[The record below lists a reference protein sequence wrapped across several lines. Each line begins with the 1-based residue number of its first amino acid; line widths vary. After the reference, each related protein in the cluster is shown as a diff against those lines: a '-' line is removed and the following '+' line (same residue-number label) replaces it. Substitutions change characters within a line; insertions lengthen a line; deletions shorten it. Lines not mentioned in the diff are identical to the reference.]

1 MFLSAPSADSGD
13 RSPWGGFWFNPVPFN
28 GMNVTADSSLQL
40 TAVYAC
46 VRYLSNTVAK
56 LPFMLYE
63 ERADGGKT
71 KIKKHWLYR
80 LFARRPN
87 EFQNP
92 SEFRA
97 MMQGHVVLRGNAFA
111 RIFGNSR
118 GEVTDLIP
126 IHPDRVTIEL
136 LSDTSWRYRIKN
148 NDGSETLVA
157 RQDMFHLKGL
167 SGDGILGYSPIQL
180 ARNALAGAIAA
191 QNYGTRYFQN
201 DASPTGGWLEH
212 PTNFK
217 DLEARRLFSESWQ
230 QQQGG
235 KNKGKVAVLEYGIK
249 FHPGVPISNGDA
261 QFIEARK
268 YSVSDIARMF
278 GVRPH
283 KIGDLEK
290 ATFSNIEMQSLD
302 SVCDD
307 IEPWVDCWEEA
318 IRYNFI
324 DHEDDSVQVEFP
336 LISLLRGDSAARSL
350 YYNKGI
356 MGGWLTRNE
365 ARIAESYNPLPGLD
379 EPLRPLNMIAD
390 SAAEEE
396 DAEITDD
403 DALAVNANPDAPP
416 TNPVDDGKATKPASA
431 GFFMP
436 DDRLMALA
444 VAAAERI
451 ARREVE
457 IATRAYREGGDALI
471 RAYGAHA
478 GFVAAALGVNA
489 ESATD
494 YCNGQL
500 AAVVAAGPSMV
511 TDDLAEIA
519 RCKLER
525 LAIKG

>member
-1 MFLSAPSADSGD
+1 MFLSAPSADNGD
-13 RSPWGGFWFNPVPFN
+13 RSPWGSFWFNPVPFN

-46 VRYLSNTVAK
+46 VRYLAYTVAK
-56 LPFMLYE
+56 LPFVLYE
-63 ERADGGKT
+63 EREDGGKT

-97 MMQGHVVLRGNAFA
+97 MMQGHLSLRGNAFA
-111 RIFGNSR
+111 CIFGNGR

-126 IHPDRVTIEL
+126 IHPDRVTVEIL
-136 LSDTSWRYRIKN
+136 TDTNWRFRIKN

-157 RQDMFHLKGL
+157 RQNMFHLKGL

-201 DASPTGGWLEH
+201 DAAPTGGWIEH
-212 PTNFK
+212 PTHFK
-217 DLEARRLFSESWQ
+217 DAEARRLWSESWQ
-230 QQQGG
+230 EQQGG
-235 KNKGKVAVLEYGIK
+235 KNKGKVAVLEYGLK
-249 FHPGVPISNGDA
+249 YHPGVPISNGDA

-268 YSVSDIARMF
+268 YSVSDIARLF

-318 IRYNFI
+318 IRFMFI
-324 DHEDDSVQVEFP
+324 DHDDDTLQVEFP
-336 LISLLRGDSAARSL
+336 LISLLRGDSAARSQ

-356 MGGWLTRNE
+356 TGGWLTRNE
-365 ARIAESYNPLPGLD
+365 ARIAESFNPLPGLD
-379 EPLRPLNMIAD
+379 DPLRPLNMISD
-390 SAAEEE
+390 SAADEE
-396 DAEITDD
+396 DEEIETGA
-403 DALAVNANPDAPP
+403 ALPVNANPDDPPPAAP
-416 TNPVDDGKATKPASA
+416 DKSKSKKPAEA
-431 GFFMP
+431 GFFTP
-436 DDRLMALA
+436 DQRLLALA
-444 VAAAERI
+444 GAAAERI
-451 ARREVE
+451 ARREIEVMTK
-457 IATRAYREGGDALI
+457 AYAAGGPDALARAYA
-471 RAYGAHA
+471 AHSA
-478 GFVAAALGVNA
+478 FVSAALGVSLK
-489 ESATD
+489 SAQA
-494 YCNGQL
+494 YCEEQL
-500 AAVVAAGPSMV
+500 ASVAG
-511 TDDLAEIA
+511 TQGLNNEELAEIA